1 VDLTGIN
8 LPLKHF
14 PRMAISDFSM
24 LLISRR
30 YSIDFEIPVH
40 SKCELKRFLY

>member
-1 VDLTGIN
+1 MDLTGIN

-14 PRMAISDFSM
+14 PRIAISDFSM
-24 LLISRR
+24 LLISRH
-30 YSIDFEIPVH
+30 YAIDFEIPVN